1 MDGNGQPEYK
11 MNRVKA
17 LIALF
22 VVAGLMPAQL
32 RNGNFTIRFE
42 PTAALQANAEIP
54 FEIHVTDD
62 LRKPL
67 LNATVSL
74 QIETQDQHTQ
84 VKVVKA
90 AQTQPGVYVAKP
102 TFPEAGRW
110 SVYVEVRRG
119 DAMAARTIDYFI
131 PTSAGP

>member
-1 MDGNGQPEYK
+1 ML
-11 MNRVKA
+11 VA
-17 LIALF
+17 LL
-22 VVAGLMPAQL
+22 VLSGLAWAQL

-54 FEIHVTDD
+54 FEIRATDD

-84 VKVVKA
+84 VKVFKA

-110 SVYVEVRRG
+110 SVYVEVRR
-119 DAMAARTIDYFI
+119 DNAMAARTIDYLI
-131 PTSAGP
+131 PTSASP

>member
-1 MDGNGQPEYK
+1 
-11 MNRVKA
+11 MNRVRMLVA
-17 LIALF
+17 LL
-22 VVAGLMPAQL
+22 VLSGLAWAQL

-54 FEIHVTDD
+54 FEIRVTDD

-67 LNATVSL
+67 QNATVSL

-84 VKVVKA
+84 VKVFKA

-110 SVYVEVRRG
+110 SVYVEVRR
-119 DAMAARTIDYFI
+119 DNAMAARTIDYLI
-131 PTSAGP
+131 PTSASP